1 MISTV
6 WDLVVSGLSMPTIG
20 PVLPQRVSF
29 GMNVVQPNG
38 SFDSINVLMKYW

>member
-6 WDLVVSGLSMPTIG
+6 WDLVVSGLSMPTIAS
-20 PVLPQRVSF
+20 VLPQRVSF
-29 GMNVVQPNG
+29 VMNVVQPIG